1 LTGVAATNI
10 DTYLTKLPAGYFVR
24 GGFPFGSV
32 LLGGN
37 LVGPGVSLNGASLN
51 GLDFSGVSLAKAD
64 LTGVDFSGSY
74 LTNVILT
81 GAKVSC
87 ADFRSVTTLSGLI
100 TGRMTGTPL
109 LPLHTTS
116 WNGYLVSKQVNL
128 ENADLHGGSFWHLDF
143 SGGDMSG
150 INFAGAVCTVCN
162 FTNATMNRAN
172 LKNFQATSATFD
184 AANLANANV
193 AGAVFSSS
201 TFNRALVKKY
211 FLYQQFW
218 FQQPATLAGA
228 SGALIADSAQFDHA
242 VLAGAN
248 LSDGKLLFASFNNA
262 DLRQI
267 DLTRV
272 VASWADFTSA
282 NLSGGVLSGGT
293 FNFADLKTTNLA
305 SVTTGKSFSATGA
318 TLPPGWSVS
327 IDGFLV
333 DPGKN
338 KH

>member
-1 LTGVAATNI
+1 
-10 DTYLTKLPAGYFVR
+10 
-24 GGFPFGSV
+24 
-32 LLGGN
+32 
-37 LVGPGVSLNGASLN
+37 
-51 GLDFSGVSLAKAD
+51 
-64 LTGVDFSGSY
+64 
-74 LTNVILT
+74 
-81 GAKVSC
+81 
-87 ADFRSVTTLSGLI
+87 
-100 TGRMTGTPL
+100 
-109 LPLHTTS
+109 
-116 WNGYLVSKQVNL
+116 
-128 ENADLHGGSFWHLDF
+128 
-143 SGGDMSG
+143 
-150 INFAGAVCTVCN
+150 
-162 FTNATMNRAN
+162 
-172 LKNFQATSATFD
+172 
-184 AANLANANV
+184 
-193 AGAVFSSS
+193 
-201 TFNRALVKKY
+201 VKKY

-282 NLSGGVLSGGT
+282 DLSGGVLSGGT